1 MLRFLELVI
10 LENLLSKILV
20 SYETG
25 QQGKILSQTRVLTAL
40 FPGQEK

>member
-25 QQGKILSQTRVLTAL
+25 QQRKILSQTHVFTAL
-40 FPGQEK
+40 FRGQEK